1 MFSYNHFTSIPK
13 REPFLLVKTLSSLP
27 RKSFKLVV
35 SGVILSVYAPPE
47 REVVFRRDRPGQV
60 RKRMRREDTRASF
73 HYHIL
78 GHEVCRSGLMK
89 LFGLSQEGFQS
100 IANHIRK
107 NSGVT
112 NESTSKEGRRGG

>member
-1 MFSYNHFTSIPK
+1 MWPTEFERELEDRLEDCGCSHNHFTSIPK
-13 REPFLLVKTLSSLP
+13 RELFLLVKTLSSLP

-35 SGVILSVYAPPE
+35 SGVILSAYAPPE

-78 GHEVCRSGLMK
+78 GV
-89 LFGLSQEGFQS
+89 
-100 IANHIRK
+100 
-107 NSGVT
+107 
-112 NESTSKEGRRGG
+112 GGAAVVL